1 MSNFPDMVTQFGG
14 APVGSAYGWKH
25 DSSVW
30 FVDGTLGSSANRG
43 DRVDAAVADISTAIS
58 NASEYDVIYVLEH
71 GFSGTDPVSYQ
82 ETVANL
88 TIPLAKDGLAI
99 VGVTHQGVVGRPLSP
114 YVMGMAATATPI
126 LTINAPL
133 CAIENLAF
141 TGGWN
146 NATTCTAGI
155 YLPDNVEA
163 TAVAQ
168 GTSIYNCSFEDIS
181 GTAAY
186 GGIYARGTW
195 YVNITKTYYRNC
207 VYAINWGSSS
217 STSVSLYV
225 DDVNT
230 YADTAAKVASDIYM
244 YAQGTNGILI
254 KNANFAHPIGTA
266 TGVSGTNKYITGVGA
281 EVGLITG
288 VRMASVSTVTIGAA
302 GTGIL
307 APAGVR
313 YGDCYD
319 GTGLLAVLDDT
330 P

>member
-1 MSNFPDMVTQFGG
+1 MSTAPDMLRQFGG
-14 APVGSAYGWKH
+14 APVGNYFGWKN
-25 DSSVW
+25 DSSVY
-30 FVDGTLGSSANRG
+30 FVDGTLGTTGGSGTSP
-43 DRVDAAVADISTAIS
+43 DDAVANISEAITL
-58 NASEYDVIYVLEH
+58 ASEYDVIYVLEH
-71 GFSGTDPVSYQ
+71 GFSGTDPVTYA

-99 VGVTHQGVVGRPLSP
+99 VGVTHQSQKCRPLSP
-114 YVMGMAATATPI
+114 YVAGMAATATPI

-133 CAIENLAF
+133 CSIENLAF

-155 YLPDNVEA
+155 YLPDGVEG

-168 GTSIYNCSFEDIS
+168 GVSIYNCSFEDMS
-181 GTAAY
+181 GTASY
-186 GGIYARGTW
+186 GGVYIRGEWYA
-195 YVNITKTYYRNC
+195 NIVKTYYRNC

-217 STSVSLYV
+217 STAVALYV

-230 YADTAAKVASDIYM
+230 YADTAAKVASDIYC

-266 TGVSGTNKYITGVGA
+266 TGISGTNKYIACVGA

-288 VRMASVSTVTIGAA
+288 VRMASASTVTIGVI
-302 GTGIL
+302 GTGIV
-307 APAGVR
+307 APSGVR
-313 YGDCYD
+313 FGDCYD
-319 GTGLLAVLDDT
+319 GTGLLAVLDDS
-330 P
+330 